1 MTEGAGPGARPRL
14 TRKAKLKYDAL
25 EKRFLLLAPER
36 GMVLSDSAAEILK
49 RCDGTKSLAAIAG
62 ELSSATGAPVEQIER
77 DTRAFVDEMRKRGLL
92 EWDA

>member
-1 MTEGAGPGARPRL
+1 MTEGAGPDARPRL

-49 RCDGTKSLAAIAG
+49 RCDGTKSLSAIAE
-62 ELSSATGAPVEQIER
+62 ELSSATSTPVEQIER
-77 DTRAFVDEMRKRGLL
+77 DIWAFVDELRKRGLL